1 VNSVLNLTLKLH
13 AICMLLA
20 VGSLATAQ
28 NATVQVPGTQR
39 MTPAVSTQAG
49 IAPAMPLTASGLARD
64 HLRKQASDWMAAQTG
79 ASAESIRVGALDGR
93 VDPPNCENG
102 YRFDFPFESRNT
114 IRANCDNPVRQ
125 YYLRVSVERPRQRVV
140 LARPMAAGELISPSD
155 LVVREVS
162 ANAAGLDNPALLIG
176 RSLRRGLPAGEA
188 PQAGDVEEVASV
200 LRATTDQRAGEAV
213 TPAGFRTELV
223 PRSRLPAGAITRT
236 EDLSRARLRR
246 DVAADSVLISDDL
259 TDTRPVVVAKRNLMR
274 GETIDGASLEVIEMD
289 RRALPADHLTSIQGL
304 EQGEMTGTVRAGEP
318 LRASM
323 LRPALMVRKGQTVML
338 TVARAGIEISIQV
351 EALEDAKLGDQVKLR
366 NPESGKALA
375 GLVIGRG
382 AVRAL

>member
-1 VNSVLNLTLKLH
+1 MH
-13 AICMLLA
+13 AACGRV
-20 VGSLATAQ
+20 VGDCAERTRSGARYAAHDRCRFYTVRH
-28 NATVQVPGTQR
+28 NAD
-39 MTPAVSTQAG
+39 
-49 IAPAMPLTASGLARD
+49 ASSYGL
-64 HLRKQASDWMAAQTG
+64 WTG
-79 ASAESIRVGALDGR
+79 AGPFKEAGHRLDGGTDRRVDGINPSRRPRWR

-162 ANAAGLDNPALLIG
+162 ANSAGLDNPALLIG
-176 RSLRRGLPAGEA
+176 RSLRRAIAAGEA
-188 PQAGDVEEVASV
+188 PQPGDVEEVASV
-200 LRATTDQRAGEAV
+200 LRATTDHRAGEAIR
-213 TPAGFRTELV
+213 PAGFRTELV

-236 EDLSRARLRR
+236 DDLTRARLRR
-246 DVAADSVLISDDL
+246 DVAADSVLVSDDL

-274 GETIDGASLEVIEMD
+274 GETIDSASLEVIEMD